1 MSTWAHFY
9 AGTIAGLAGLSVGHP
24 FDVVKVRLQSRE
36 LAARY
41 NGTWNC
47 LVTIVKQEKILGL
60 YKGMTSPAAGVA
72 AINALVFGVYGHFIE
87 LQQRHMVFPS
97 KDQTQPSLTNVFI
110 AGVAAGSVTSFITGP
125 MELVK
130 IQLQNQTH
138 TTTSKASLSA
148 PRYTG
153 PIDCFVKIFQK
164 GGIRACYAGL
174 TPTMLREISFGP
186 YFVTFEVISRL
197 LRSLQPNPNGK
208 LSTNEDDLSGWQVV
222 LAGGSAGIM
231 AWCSTY
237 AADVL
242 KTRIQS
248 EPSRYRGVIDCAR
261 QCYKEEGW
269 RIFFRGLNATIVRA
283 FPSNAAT
290 FVAYTWT
297 MKMLSPVNLQEEV
310 RPLCESTR
318 AAC

>member
-1 MSTWAHFY
+1 
-9 AGTIAGLAGLSVGHP
+9 GLAGLSVGHP
-24 FDVVKVRLQSRE
+24 FVKVRLQSRE

-60 YKGMTSPAAGVA
+60 YKGMAGVA

-97 KDQTQPSLTNVFI
+97 NDLTQPSLTNVFI

-138 TTTSKASLSA
+138 TTTSKLAT
-148 PRYTG
+148 RYTG
-153 PIDCFVKIFQK
+153 PIDCFMKIFQK

-197 LRSLQPNPNGK
+197 LRSLQPNPNGQ
-208 LSTNEDDLSGWQVV
+208 LSANEDDLSGWQVV

-297 MKMLSPVNLQEEV
+297 MKMMSPVNLQEDV
-310 RPLCESTR
+310 RPLTTR

>member
-1 MSTWAHFY
+1 
-9 AGTIAGLAGLSVGHP
+9 
-24 FDVVKVRLQSRE
+24 
-36 LAARY
+36 
-41 NGTWNC
+41 
-47 LVTIVKQEKILGL
+47 
-60 YKGMTSPAAGVA
+60 
-72 AINALVFGVYGHFIE
+72 
-87 LQQRHMVFPS
+87 
-97 KDQTQPSLTNVFI
+97 
-110 AGVAAGSVTSFITGP
+110 

-138 TTTSKASLSA
+138 TTTSKPSLGA
-148 PRYTG
+148 TRYTG
-153 PIDCFVKIFQK
+153 PIDCFVKIFKK

-174 TPTMLREISFGP
+174 TPTMLREVSFGP

-197 LRSLQPNPNGK
+197 LRSLQPNPEAK
-208 LSTNEDDLSGWQVV
+208 LSANEDDLSGWQVV

-237 AADVL
+237 AAGKTYYPPPCLARRGLIAYHFYFADVL
-242 KTRIQS
+242 KTRMQS

-297 MKMLSPVNLQEEV
+297 MKMLAPVNLQEEV
-310 RPLCESTR
+310 RPLCETTR
-318 AAC
+318 APC